1 MIGRIRK
8 LRKNGVLGINNRNA
22 NYILRYNDRKKYPL
36 VDDKLKTKRLAI
48 DHGVSVPGLLT
59 HIDSDSQAKDIA
71 SVLEPFP
78 DFVIKPAQGAGG
90 DGILVIQATHK
101 NRYIKTSGQAVT
113 EKEMQHHCSN
123 VLAGLFSLGGHRD
136 VILVEERIRP
146 SRVFEKI
153 AYQGVPDVRVIVFK
167 GFPVMAMLRLPT
179 RQSQGKANLHQG
191 AIGAGVEISNGI
203 TTQGVWFNDVTMTH
217 PDTGNQLSGLQLPF
231 WDDILELS
239 ARCYEMTDL
248 GYLGVDIV
256 IDDER
261 GPLMLELNARP
272 GLNIQIAN
280 QVGLLQ
286 RLQKIEREFLYCKP
300 LRAALSVDERL
311 EYIRDQ
317 FGPVSTEPPGTAA
330 ADV

>member
-1 MIGRIRK
+1 MFGRISK
-8 LRKNGVLGINNRNA
+8 LRQKGVLSINNRNA

-48 DHGVSVPGLLT
+48 DHGVSVPGLLA
-59 HIDSDSQAKDIA
+59 HIDSDSEAKNIA
-71 SVLEPFP
+71 SILEPFP
-78 DFVIKPAQGAGG
+78 DFVVKPAQGAGG

-101 NRYIKTSGQAVT
+101 NRYIKTNGQAVT
-113 EKEMQHHCSN
+113 EREMQHHCSN

-146 SRVFEKI
+146 SNVFEQI
-153 AYQGVPDVRVIVFK
+153 AYQGVPDVRVIVFC

-191 AIGAGVEISNGI
+191 AIGAGVEISSGV
-203 TTQGVWFNDVTMTH
+203 TTQGVWFNDVTLTH

-231 WDDILELS
+231 WDEILDLS
-239 ARCYEMTDL
+239 ARCYEMTGL
-248 GYLGVDIV
+248 GYLGVDII
-256 IDDER
+256 IDDKR

-280 QVGLLQ
+280 QMGLLL
-286 RLQKIEREFLYCKP
+286 RLKKIEREFIHCKP
-300 LRAALSVDERL
+300 PRPALSVGERL
-311 EYIRDQ
+311 QYVEDNFKPQSSDI
-317 FGPVSTEPPGTAA
+317 TATG
-330 ADV
+330 